1 MQKKEFRMN
10 LVKNNFILVILFLFL
25 YNCSFDNKTGLWKNE
40 KSIIENQNI
49 KIIFKDEEKL
59 IKEINSDLKIKI
71 TSKSLNKSFANN
83 LNNNNGRLN
92 YNGNLK
98 SLSKYKFSDIKNFD
112 KAESEIIVHNESVIF
127 FDNKGNLLKFNNK
140 SKLDWKKNF
149 YTKSE
154 KKLGPIL
161 SMSLGDDILIVADN
175 LAKYYAIDVI
185 SGNLIWERRNSS
197 PINSQIKILND
208 KFYIVDYQNILR
220 CFDINSGNELWNI
233 QTENSF
239 IKSKKKLSIA
249 LSNDKIFFN
258 NYIGDITSV
267 DINTGE
273 IVWQTP
279 TQKSSVYEDSFLLET
294 SDIVL
299 NNGQIFLSNNRNEFF
314 SISQENGFVNWKT
327 SIDSSMRPTI
337 IDNLIFTVTSDGF
350 LVILESST
358 GKVIRSTYIFD
369 SIKKKKLKNLKPT
382 GFIVGV
388 NDIYLSTNKGYLIRI
403 NTTSG
408 KSNSVIKIAG
418 GKILRPYVSVNNL
431 YILKSNSI
439 IKFN

>member
-71 TSKSLNKSFANN
+71 ISKSLNKSFANN

-98 SLSKYKFSDIKNFD
+98 RLSKYKFSDIKNFD
-112 KAESEIIVHNESVIF
+112 KTESEIIVHDENVIF
-127 FDNKGNLLKFNNK
+127 FDNKGNLLKFNDK

-161 SMSLGDDILIVADN
+161 SMSLRDDILIVADN

-239 IKSKKKLSIA
+239 IKSKKKLSVA
-249 LSNDKIFFN
+249 LSKDKIFFN

-369 SIKKKKLKNLKPT
+369 LIKKKKLKNLKPT

-388 NDIYLSTNKGYLIRI
+388 NDIYLSTNKGYLIKI
-403 NTTSG
+403 NTMSG